1 MSVKGDGN
9 MAGRKSD
16 PLSPYKVFLH
26 KDKKYQ
32 YAATQSK
39 IDKASNK
46 KTRYR
51 ITHWGTVSD
60 DFVFT
65 PNAKYRL
72 TDVEERIKLIFPKEW
87 DISKA
92 LSMNHSNG
100 KHSEALPENSVDKDS
115 GDNGDSSSRAN
126 ECNTESTEP
135 HSETTPEKSPK
146 PSDTAL
152 DQYNNRFYGAFWLLE
167 QLSYQSGIY
176 EDLLSVFNSN
186 AAMVNEVITLAIY
199 PYLSNRNYNRLA
211 RWQHGNKT
219 CVDYDLSASYITR
232 FTQQIS
238 DNHRMQLIKHRL
250 ARQPK
255 GSFAA
260 CDSTTRSAW
269 GKCLADIRWGRNK
282 DNKSLQNTLEVVV
295 YSITTHEPI
304 YYRTFAGNTVDMSTI
319 RTILSDMKAA
329 GVNDVTFITDRGYTT
344 NDNILSMVQADIPF
358 IMCAKTC
365 QKPVSSLLLDIEY
378 TPEGTPIGMEY
389 DSSKHICYKQ
399 LDVPKYA
406 DKMPDGTE
414 VVVDGLKANVYLN
427 LHTRLEELILIDNKI
442 VAEEQELKEA
452 VENNYLPPDIKKYN
466 ALFMY
471 HKVTLNGNDK
481 QKCIQYQKNHERISK
496 ERSLCGFFSSLTY
509 KVEQSAKESLETYK
523 LRDEQEKYFGQ
534 MKDQMSFHAQRN
546 SSEDGKTGRLFILF
560 VGLVLSSKLRWYWN
574 STNLRDEYDSSLDM
588 LDEME
593 TIRFSEYTDG
603 TTHMTTFSTKQA
615 KICDLCGIE
624 VPDECLPRTIR
635 EAKRRRQTSE

>member
-1 MSVKGDGN
+1 

-26 KDKKYQ
+26 KDKQYR

-39 IDKASNK
+39 INKASSK

-72 TDVEERIKLIFPKEW
+72 TDVEERTKLIFPKEW

-100 KHSEALPENSVDKDS
+100 THPEALPENSVDKDS
-115 GDNGDSSSRAN
+115 GGNSGSSSRVN
-126 ECNTESTEP
+126 ERNTEALEP
-135 HSETTPEKSPK
+135 CNKKPPKKSRK
-146 PSDTAL
+146 PSDTVL
-152 DQYNNRFYGAFWLLE
+152 DQFNNRFYGAFWLLE
-167 QLSYQSGIY
+167 QLSYQSGMY
-176 EDLLSVFNSN
+176 EDLLSVFNGN

-219 CVDYDLSASYITR
+219 CVDYDLTASYITR

-238 DNHRMQLIKHRL
+238 DNHRMQLIKLRL
-250 ARQPK
+250 SRQPK

-295 YSITTHEPI
+295 YSITTHEPV

-319 RTILSDMKAA
+319 RTILSDMKAT
-329 GVNDVTFITDRGYTT
+329 GVNEVTFITDRGYTS

-365 QKPVSSLLLDIEY
+365 QKPVSPLLLDIEY

-399 LDVPKYA
+399 LDVPEYV

-427 LHTRLEELILIDNKI
+427 LHTRLEELIIIDNKI
-442 VAEEQELKEA
+442 AAEEQELKDA

-471 HKVTLNGNDK
+471 HKVTLNGDDK
-481 QKCIQYQKNHERISK
+481 EKGIQYKKNHERISK
-496 ERSLCGFFSSLTY
+496 ERSLCGYFSSLTY

-534 MKDQMSFHAQRN
+534 MKDQMSFHTQRN

-624 VPDECLPRTIR
+624 VPDECLPRTLR
-635 EAKRRRQTSE
+635 EAKRRTQTSE

>member
-1 MSVKGDGN
+1 
-9 MAGRKSD
+9 
-16 PLSPYKVFLH
+16 
-26 KDKKYQ
+26 
-32 YAATQSK
+32 
-39 IDKASNK
+39 
-46 KTRYR
+46 
-51 ITHWGTVSD
+51 
-60 DFVFT
+60 
-65 PNAKYRL
+65 
-72 TDVEERIKLIFPKEW
+72 
-87 DISKA
+87 
-92 LSMNHSNG
+92 
-100 KHSEALPENSVDKDS
+100 
-115 GDNGDSSSRAN
+115 
-126 ECNTESTEP
+126 
-135 HSETTPEKSPK
+135 
-146 PSDTAL
+146 
-152 DQYNNRFYGAFWLLE
+152 
-167 QLSYQSGIY
+167 
-176 EDLLSVFNSN
+176 
-186 AAMVNEVITLAIY
+186 
-199 PYLSNRNYNRLA
+199 
-211 RWQHGNKT
+211 
-219 CVDYDLSASYITR
+219 
-232 FTQQIS
+232 
-238 DNHRMQLIKHRL
+238 
-250 ARQPK
+250 
-255 GSFAA
+255 
-260 CDSTTRSAW
+260 
-269 GKCLADIRWGRNK
+269 
-282 DNKSLQNTLEVVV
+282 
-295 YSITTHEPI
+295 
-304 YYRTFAGNTVDMSTI
+304 MSTI